1 MSINKKTLELA
12 GHKITIKKLPMGKIA
27 TLIEGIKDLPPEIKE
42 AFGTWDENTRDADF
56 LFEHLPVLLTASIN
70 KVSDFL
76 VKASNSDELTEKMLL
91 EEFGFDDG
99 VDLVEGILEVNN
111 VRGII
116 DKIKKMVALYTTSNK
131 SEAKRANP
139 MINKR

>member
-1 MSINKKTLELA
+1 MSTIKSKSLELA

-27 TLIEGIKDLPPEIKE
+27 GLIEGMKDLPPEIKE
-42 AFGTWDENTRDADF
+42 AFSTWDENTRDADF
-56 LFEHLPVLLTASIN
+56 IFEHVPVLLTVSLN
-70 KVSDFL
+70 KVSDFM

-91 EEFGFDDG
+91 EEFGFDDS

-116 DKIKKMVALYTTSNK
+116 DKIKKMVALYANK
-131 SEAKRANP
+131 GNVAKTANP
-139 MINKR
+139 MIKKQ